1 MLNYTEE
8 KDFKGLDF
16 AVNPLKKG
24 EYERCTFSD
33 CRFGGM
39 DLSGFIFI
47 DCTFSLC
54 DLSNVGLKNTALRTV
69 GFTQCKMIG
78 LHFEDCSAGLFAV
91 TFDSCQL
98 QLSSFHGHKMKSTA
112 FTNCRLAECNF
123 SDCDLR
129 KADFSNTELQLAR
142 FDNCQLDEADFRAAS
157 GLEIDPERNR
167 LKGAYFDLQQLP
179 ALLLKY
185 QIRVY

>member
-16 AVNPLKKG
+16 AVNSLKKG

-33 CRFGGM
+33 CCWGGV

-47 DCTFSLC
+47 DCTFNSC
-54 DLSNVGLKNTALRTV
+54 DLSNAGLKNTAFRTV
-69 GFTQCKMIG
+69 SFNQCKMIG
-78 LHFEDCSAGLFAV
+78 LHFEDCAPGLFFV
-91 TFDSCQL
+91 SFDNCQL
-98 QLSSFHGHKMKSTA
+98 QLGSFHGHKMKATS
-112 FTNCRLAECNF
+112 FKNCRLTESNF

-129 KADFSNTELQLAR
+129 NADFSYAELQLAR
-142 FDNCQLDEADFRAAS
+142 FDNCQLEDADFRAAS
-157 GLEIDPERNR
+157 GLELDPERNR
-167 LKGAYFDLQQLP
+167 LQGAHFNLEQLP
-179 ALLLKY
+179 ALLHEY